1 MNLPTFGERT
11 PQGRRYEPEYLGP
24 IYLLG
29 PDHIE
34 EAFVEY
40 GPRREPELRAV
51 RGAQGHSDEYGCGLD
66 GFAVDDKPGLVAPEV
81 PEQQPDR
88 PQVPSCPPETSR
100 SLGDSGRDL
109 GVEADTEAVVERD
122 PVDFSRVDDA
132 NSPSDEYLQRPP
144 EACAHAEGLDVVI
157 AATGGQ
163 QAHDTVRSRTRGRH
177 FVHRPI
183 STHSHHRCLLGQTAY
198 DAASVASTFCD
209 VPDLPQP
216 SFLEKLRDERPH
228 PARPLPAVGLK
239 TRCMS
244 PPVKLTAGKY
254 QNRRLMTW
262 QDVRSGSTRG
272 IK

>member
-34 EAFVEY
+34 EPVVEY

-51 RGAQGHSDEYGCGLD
+51 RGAQGHRDEYGCGLD
-66 GFAVDDKPGLVAPEV
+66 GFAVEDEPGLVAPEV
-81 PEQQPDR
+81 PEQPPDR
-88 PQVPSCPPETSR
+88 PQVPSCSPETGW
-100 SLGDSGRDL
+100 SLGDSRRDL

-132 NSPSDEYLQRPP
+132 NSPFDEYLQRPP
-144 EACAHAEGLDVVI
+144 EARAHAEGLDVVV
-157 AATGGQ
+157 AATGRQ
-163 QAHDTVRSRTRGRH
+163 QAHDTIRSGARGRH

-228 PARPLPAVGLK
+228 PPPPPP
-239 TRCMS
+239 S
-244 PPVKLTAGKY
+244 PPRGGKKKY
-254 QNRRLMTW
+254 FF
-262 QDVRSGSTRG
+262 SP
-272 IK
+272 